1 MAPKFPRLVIL
12 ISLLVEIIQYI
23 FGLGVSD
30 IDDVILNTFGGLVG
44 ILSYK
49 VLTLIFKN
57 DEKVRV
63 IIVMLATIV
72 AIPVVFLV
80 ISIAIT
86 R

>member
-1 MAPKFPRLVIL
+1 M
-12 ISLLVEIIQYI
+12 EIIQYI